1 MGSRVTDRSKNL
13 LTLLAMLVLLGLTAV
28 VAVVRSPVLGLDL
41 KGGLEVI
48 LKAVPND
55 PKNPPTTD
63 QINQAI
69 SIIRSRVDKLGVS
82 EPEIRKEAGNEVS
95 IALAGIKDP
104 KAAASIIGST
114 GQLYML
120 DYDGTLEPIVSKS
133 SSGTASYRPTLY
145 ALLKAAKNRP
155 DTHPYDGAT
164 AEQWY
169 AFDAKKHTRVL
180 NSIGQP
186 FPPGASKKQL
196 LADLKGKAK
205 GAVLLRAPAG
215 TIWAD
220 DPVAAQRQHAGAAPL
235 RDVPHAVRQEHGRLR
250 PRRARREVRL
260 RPAERPRRD
269 DGLLVDGR
277 EGVPRDHEQAR
288 GRRAGCTQNTE
299 VPFAVILDNKIEA
312 TPTISYQRTPD
323 GIDGNAQITGLTS
336 GEANRIAL
344 VLQSGSLPV
353 TFNTLSQSQVSATLG
368 KDSLHEALIAG
379 LLGLLVVMIYLAF
392 FYRLLGLVADL
403 ALLIYAAFFY
413 GLILLIPITMTLPGI
428 AGMILTI
435 GVAADA
441 NVVIFE
447 RIKEEV
453 RLGKSVRAAISSGYT
468 KGFRTIVDAN
478 VVTLITAGVLFMAGT
493 GSVKGFAFTLAV
505 GVLVSMFT
513 AVLATRAMLGVLS
526 GFKWFNNAALMGASG
541 QKVRWR
547 ADITGRRY
555 LWFAISGV
563 VVLVAAGSLA
573 TKGLNLGIDFKGG
586 TAIETTFVKPATQEQ
601 VTRCSPRST
610 ATSPRTRSS
619 RAAAARTRPR
629 GRHSYRRWEI
639 KAPAKALAPKA
650 ITRVESLLDTKFGIA
665 IDKSDKTQLFDSKSV
680 SASFGRT
687 ILVGALYAIIFSMF
701 LIVAYLTVRFEFKYA
716 LPTIVALFHDVII
729 TIGVYS
735 LTGRVVTA
743 ATVAAVLTVLGYSL
757 YDTIIVFDRVRENTP
772 LLRKNSFSQIVNVS
786 IWETLTRSL
795 NTSMITLF
803 PIATLLVFGGST
815 LKDFAFALLIGI
827 AAGAYS
833 SIFIAAPLLSVWKGH
848 EKEFTRR
855 DAIGI
860 EKATLGTVAPG
871 LAGGTGGGG
880 RRPRRRP
887 PGREDRRG
895 PPRGRAGA
903 RGAERRGARGAR
915 GREAPPRGAPPPP
928 GQGAR
933 PPHVVRWRRRRE
945 PPSATRCPPDQVSRA
960 RRAHARRTC
969 RTVLP
974 SRHR

>member
-1 MGSRVTDRSKNL
+1 MTDRTKNL

-28 VAVVRSPVLGLDL
+28 VAIVRSPVLGLDL
-41 KGGLEVI
+41 RGGLEVV

-82 EPEIRKEAGNEVS
+82 EPEIRKEAGNQVS

-120 DYDGTLEPIVSKS
+120 DYNGTLEPIVSKS
-133 SSGTASYRPTLY
+133 ASGTVDYRPSLY

-155 DTHPYDGAT
+155 DTHPYAGAT
-164 AEQWY
+164 SEQWY

-180 NSIGQP
+180 NAIGQP
-186 FPPGASKKQL
+186 FPPGASKQQL
-196 LADLKGKAK
+196 LADLKTKAK
-205 GAVLLRAPAG
+205 GAVLLHAPAG

-220 DPVAAQRQHAGAAPL
+220 DPVAASGTTPAQHRFVMFRMPKDKNMVVFG
-235 RDVPHAVRQEHGRLR
+235 RDVRNARSDYDPQAGPDVTMGFSSTGAKAFHTITSALAAKGRL
-250 PRRARREVRL
+250 
-260 RPAERPRRD
+260 
-269 DGLLVDGR
+269 
-277 EGVPRDHEQAR
+277 
-288 GRRAGCTQNTE
+288 TQSTE

-323 GIDGNAQITGLTS
+323 GIDGNAQITGLST

-368 KDSLHEALIAG
+368 KDSLRQGLIAG
-379 LLGLLVVMIYLAF
+379 LIGLLVVMLYLAF
-392 FYRLLGLVADL
+392 FYRLLGLVADV

-413 GLILLIPITMTLPGI
+413 GLILLIPITLTLPGI

-526 GFKWFNNAALMGASG
+526 GFRWFNNAALMGASG

-547 ADITGRRY
+547 ADITGRRN

-563 VVLVAAGSLA
+563 VVLIAAGSLL

-586 TAIETTFVKPATQEQ
+586 SAIEATFEKPATREQ
-601 VTRCSPRST
+601 VITVLASVNGNLTKDAVVQGRSDPS
-610 ATSPRTRSS
+610 APAQGDR
-619 RAAAARTRPR
+619 
-629 GRHSYRRWEI
+629 YRRFEI
-639 KAPAKALAPKA
+639 KAPANALSPKDVA
-650 ITRVESLLDTKFGIA
+650 RVESLLDRKFGIA
-665 IDKSDKTQLFDSKSV
+665 IDKNANAPLFDSKSV

-687 ILVGALYAIIFSMF
+687 ILTGALYAIVFSMF

-729 TIGVYS
+729 TVGVYS

-772 LLRKNSFSQIVNVS
+772 LLRKNTFAQIVNVS

-803 PIATLLVFGGST
+803 PIATLLAFGGST

-848 EKEFTRR
+848 EKEFSRR
-855 DAIGI
+855 DAVGI

-871 LAGGTGGGG
+871 MAGGTGG
-880 RRPRRRP
+880 RATATATAPVAKTADALP
-887 PGREDRRG
+887 SSG
-895 PPRGRAGA
+895 PVQVELSEQELAA
-903 RGAERRGARGAR
+903 
-915 GREAPPRGAPPPP
+915 REAA
-928 GQGAR
+928 
-933 PPHVVRWRRRRE
+933 RRRRE
-945 PPSATRCPPDQVSRA
+945 E
-960 RRAHARRTC
+960 RRRRQGKGHGRRT
-969 RTVLP
+969 
-974 SRHR
+974 

>member
-1 MGSRVTDRSKNL
+1 MGSRVTDRAKNHL
-13 LTLLAMLVLLGLTAV
+13 ILLAMLVLLGLTGL

-41 KGGLEVI
+41 RGGLEVV

-55 PKNPPTTD
+55 PKNPPTQA

-82 EPEIRKEAGNEVS
+82 EPEIRKEANNEVS

-120 DYDGTLEPIVSKS
+120 DYTGTLEPVVSKS
-133 SSGTASYRPTLY
+133 ATGSASYRSSLY
-145 ALLKAAKNRP
+145 ALLNAAKNRP
-155 DTHPYDGAT
+155 NTHPYAGAT
-164 AEQWY
+164 PEQWY
-169 AFDAKKHTRVL
+169 AFDKKTHKRLL
-180 NSIGQP
+180 NAIGQP
-186 FPPGASKKQL
+186 WPPGASKKQL
-196 LADLKGKAK
+196 LSDLRGQAK
-205 GAVLLRAPAG
+205 NAVLLRSPGG

-220 DPVAAQRQHAGAAPL
+220 DPVAASGSTAQQDRYVMFRMPSDKNMVVFGKDVQNAKSDYDPQSGPDVTMGFSGTGTKAFHAITSKLAGT
-235 RDVPHAVRQEHGRLR
+235 GRL
-250 PRRARREVRL
+250 
-260 RPAERPRRD
+260 
-269 DGLLVDGR
+269 
-277 EGVPRDHEQAR
+277 
-288 GRRAGCTQNTE
+288 TQNTE
-299 VPFAVILDNKIEA
+299 VPFAVILDNRIEA
-312 TPTISYQRTPD
+312 TPTISYQRTPN
-323 GIDGNAQITGLTS
+323 GIDGNAQITGLTT

-368 KDSLHEALIAG
+368 KDSLRKALIAG
-379 LLGLLVVMIYLAF
+379 ILGLLVVMIYLLV
-392 FYRLLGLVADL
+392 FYRLLGAIADI

-413 GLILLIPITMTLPGI
+413 GLIVLIPITMTLPGI

-453 RLGKSVRAAISSGYT
+453 RLGKTVRAAISSGYT
-468 KGFRTIVDAN
+468 KGFRTIIDAN

-547 ADITGRRY
+547 ADITGRKY
-555 LWFAISGV
+555 LWFVISGV

-573 TKGLNLGIDFKGG
+573 TRGLNLGIDFKGG
-586 TAIETTFVKPATQEQ
+586 TAIEATFVKPASQQQ
-601 VTRCSPRST
+601 VINVLASVNGNLKKDAVVQGRSDPD
-610 ATSPRTRSS
+610 AP
-619 RAAAARTRPR
+619 AQ
-629 GRHSYRRWEI
+629 GNNFRRFEI
-639 KAPAKALAPKA
+639 KAPAKALGPAA
-650 ITRVESLLDTKFGIA
+650 INKVETQLNEKFGIA
-665 IDKSDKTQLFDSKSV
+665 ADKNDNSPLFDSKSV

-687 ILVGALYAIIFSMF
+687 ILIGALYAIIFSMF
-701 LIVAYLTVRFEFKYA
+701 LIVAYLSFRFEFKYA
-716 LPTIVALFHDVII
+716 IPTIVALFHDVII

-772 LLRKNSFSQIVNVS
+772 LLRKNSFAQIVNVS

-803 PIATLLVFGGST
+803 PIATLLVFGGAT
-815 LKDFAFALLIGI
+815 LQDFAFALLIGI
-827 AAGAYS
+827 ASGAYS
-833 SIFIAAPLLSVWKGH
+833 SIFIAAPLLSLWKGH
-848 EKEFTRR
+848 ETEYRR
-855 DAIGI
+855 RQATGI
-860 EKATLGTVAPG
+860 EKATLGTVLPG
-871 LAGGTGGGG
+871 MAGGTGGGAG
-880 RRPRRRP
+880 TATATVPA
-887 PGREDRRG
+887 
-895 PPRGRAGA
+895 RATTDAPVKEGVPVPELSDE
-903 RGAERRGARGAR
+903 ERAA
-915 GREAPPRGAPPPP
+915 REAA
-928 GQGAR
+928 
-933 PPHVVRWRRRRE
+933 RRRRDE
-945 PPSATRCPPDQVSRA
+945 
-960 RRAHARRTC
+960 RRRKQGRGHGRRT
-969 RTVLP
+969 
-974 SRHR
+974 

>member
-1 MGSRVTDRSKNL
+1 MGSRVTDRTKNL

-28 VAVVRSPVLGLDL
+28 IAVVRSPVLGLDL

-55 PKNPPTTD
+55 PKNPPTSD

-120 DYDGTLEPIVSKS
+120 DYNGDLEPIVSKS
-133 SSGTASYRPTLY
+133 TSGTANYRASLY
-145 ALLKAAKNRP
+145 DLLKAAQHRP
-155 DTHPYDGAT
+155 NTHPYADAT
-164 AEQWY
+164 PVQWY
-169 AFDAKKHTRVL
+169 AFDAKTHRRVL

-186 FPPGASKKQL
+186 YPPGASKKQL
-196 LADLKGKAK
+196 LEALKTQAK

-220 DPVAAQRQHAGAAPL
+220 DPVTGTNGTATQHRYVMFRMPSDKNMVVFG
-235 RDVPHAVRQEHGRLR
+235 RDVQNAKSDYDPQSGPDVTMGFSGTGTKAFKAITGAL
-250 PRRARREVRL
+250 A
-260 RPAERPRRD
+260 
-269 DGLLVDGR
+269 
-277 EGVPRDHEQAR
+277 AR
-288 GRRAGCTQNTE
+288 GQLTQNTE

-312 TPTISYQRTPD
+312 TPTISYQRTPG
-323 GIDGNAQITGLTS
+323 GIDGNAQITGLTT

-368 KDSLHEALIAG
+368 KDSLNQALIAG

-403 ALLIYAAFFY
+403 ALLVYAAFFY

-453 RLGKSVRAAISSGYT
+453 RLGKSVRASISSGYT

-493 GSVKGFAFTLAV
+493 GSVKGFAFTLAI

-513 AVLATRAMLGVLS
+513 AILATRAMLGVLS
-526 GFKWFNNAALMGASG
+526 GFRWFNNAALMGASG

-555 LWFAISGV
+555 LWFVISGV

-601 VTRCSPRST
+601 VIKVLASVNGNLTKDAVVQGRSNPD
-610 ATSPRTRSS
+610 APSV
-619 RAAAARTRPR
+619 
-629 GRHSYRRWEI
+629 GNSYRRWEI

-650 ITRVESLLDTKFGIA
+650 ITKVETLLDTQFGIA
-665 IDKSDKTQLFDSKSV
+665 IDKTDKTQLFDSKSV

-687 ILVGALYAIIFSMF
+687 ILIGALYAIIFSMF
-701 LIVAYLTVRFEFKYA
+701 LIVGYLTIRFEFKYA

-772 LLRKNSFSQIVNVS
+772 LLRKNSFAQIVNVS

-827 AAGAYS
+827 ASGAYS
-833 SIFIAAPLLSVWKGH
+833 SIFIAAPLLSIWKGH
-848 EKEFTRR
+848 ETEFRRR

-871 LAGGTGGGG
+871 LAGGTGGGARTG
-880 RRPRRRP
+880 TATVPSTK
-887 PGREDRRG
+887 
-895 PPRGRAGA
+895 RAEALPDGVSVPV
-903 RGAERRGARGAR
+903 AEAQLSEQEQAA
-915 GREAPPRGAPPPP
+915 REAA
-928 GQGAR
+928 
-933 PPHVVRWRRRRE
+933 RRRRE
-945 PPSATRCPPDQVSRA
+945 E
-960 RRAHARRTC
+960 RRRRQGKGHGRRT
-969 RTVLP
+969 
-974 SRHR
+974 

>member
-1 MGSRVTDRSKNL
+1 MRSRVTDRAKNHL
-13 LTLLAMLVLLGLTAV
+13 ILLAMLVLLGLTGV
-28 VAVVRSPVLGLDL
+28 VAAVRSPVLGLDL
-41 KGGLEVI
+41 RGGLEVV

-55 PKNPPTTD
+55 PKNPPTQD

-82 EPEIRKEAGNEVS
+82 EPEIRKEANNQVS

-120 DYDGTLEPIVSKS
+120 DYQGTLEPTVSAS
-133 SSGTASYRPTLY
+133 ASGQTNYRPTLY
-145 ALLKAAKNRP
+145 ALLKAAQNRP
-155 DTHPYDGAT
+155 NHHYYEGSP

-169 AFDAKKHTRVL
+169 AFDAKTHKRLL
-180 NSIGQP
+180 NTIGQP
-186 FPPGASKKQL
+186 FPPGASKQQL
-196 LADLKGKAK
+196 LRDLRGQAK
-205 GAVLLRAPAG
+205 NAVLLRAPAG
-215 TIWAD
+215 TVWAD
-220 DPVAAQRQHAGAAPL
+220 DPIAASSGAPEQHRFVMFRLPKDKNMVVFG
-235 RDVPHAVRQEHGRLR
+235 RDVRNAKSDYDPQSGPDVTMGFSSTGTKAFRNITASLASRGRL
-250 PRRARREVRL
+250 
-260 RPAERPRRD
+260 
-269 DGLLVDGR
+269 
-277 EGVPRDHEQAR
+277 
-288 GRRAGCTQNTE
+288 TQNTE

-312 TPTISYQRTPD
+312 TPTISYQRTPG
-323 GIDGNAQITGLTS
+323 GIDGNAQITGLST

-368 KDSLHEALIAG
+368 KDSLRQALIAG
-379 LLGLLVVMIYLAF
+379 ILGLLVVMIYLLV
-392 FYRLLGLVADL
+392 FYRLLGAVADL

-413 GLILLIPITMTLPGI
+413 GLVVLIPITMTLPGI

-453 RLGKSVRAAISSGYT
+453 RLGKTVRAAISSGYT
-468 KGFRTIVDAN
+468 KGFRTIIDAN

-526 GFKWFNNAALMGASG
+526 GFRWFNNAALMGASG

-547 ADITGRRY
+547 ADITGRKY
-555 LWFAISGV
+555 LWFVISGV
-563 VVLVAAGSLA
+563 VVLIAAGSLA
-573 TKGLNLGIDFKGG
+573 TRGLNLGIDFKGG
-586 TAIETTFVKPATQEQ
+586 TAIETTFERPASQQQ
-601 VTRCSPRST
+601 VIDVLAKVNGNLKKDAVVQGRSD
-610 ATSPRTRSS
+610 ASAPAQGDKFRKF
-619 RAAAARTRPR
+619 
-629 GRHSYRRWEI
+629 EI
-639 KAPAKALAPKA
+639 KAPAKALPPTS
-650 ITRVESLLDTKFGIA
+650 ITKVETQLNQRFGIA
-665 IDKSDKTQLFDSKSV
+665 IDKTDKSPLFDSKSV

-687 ILVGALYAIIFSMF
+687 ILIGALYAVIFSMF
-701 LIVAYLTVRFEFKYA
+701 LIVGYLSFRFEFKYA

-772 LLRKNSFSQIVNVS
+772 LLSKNSFAQIVNVS

-795 NTSMITLF
+795 NTSLITLF
-803 PIATLLVFGGST
+803 PIATLLVFGGAT

-827 AAGAYS
+827 ASGAYS
-833 SIFIAAPLLSVWKGH
+833 SIFIAAPLLSLWKGH
-848 EKEFTRR
+848 ESQYRR
-855 DAIGI
+855 RQATGI

-871 LAGGTGGGG
+871 LAGGTGGGASTATATV
-880 RRPRRRP
+880 PRK
-887 PGREDRRG
+887 
-895 PPRGRAGA
+895 RADA
-903 RGAERRGARGAR
+903 LPESVPVPELSDEERAA
-915 GREAPPRGAPPPP
+915 REAA
-928 GQGAR
+928 
-933 PPHVVRWRRRRE
+933 RRRRE
-945 PPSATRCPPDQVSRA
+945 E
-960 RRAHARRTC
+960 RRRKQGRGHGRR
-969 RTVLP
+969 
-974 SRHR
+974 

>member
-1 MGSRVTDRSKNL
+1 MGSRVTDRTKNL

-48 LKAVPND
+48 LKAVPTD
-55 PKNPPTTD
+55 PKNPPTSD

-120 DYDGTLEPIVSKS
+120 DYNGTLEPIVSKS
-133 SSGTASYRPTLY
+133 TNGTANYRPSLY
-145 ALLKAAKNRP
+145 ALLEAAKNRP
-155 DTHPYDGAT
+155 NTHPYAGAT
-164 AEQWY
+164 PVQWY
-169 AFDAKKHTRVL
+169 AFDAKTHKRLL
-180 NSIGQP
+180 NAIAQP
-186 FPPGASKKQL
+186 YPPGASKKQL
-196 LADLKGKAK
+196 LAALKTQAK

-220 DPVAAQRQHAGAAPL
+220 DPVVGTSGTATQDRYVMFRMPSDKNLVVFG
-235 RDVPHAVRQEHGRLR
+235 RDVRNAKSDYDPQSGPDVTMGFSSTGTKAFQAITSELANTGR
-250 PRRARREVRL
+250 A
-260 RPAERPRRD
+260 
-269 DGLLVDGR
+269 
-277 EGVPRDHEQAR
+277 
-288 GRRAGCTQNTE
+288 TQNTE
-299 VPFAVILDNKIEA
+299 VPFAVILDNKVEA
-312 TPTISYQRTPD
+312 SPTISYQRTPG

-336 GEANRIAL
+336 SEANRIAL

-353 TFNTLSQSQVSATLG
+353 TFDTLSESEVSATLG
-368 KDSLHEALIAG
+368 KDSLRQALIAG
-379 LLGLLVVMIYLAF
+379 LIGLLVVMIYLAF

-403 ALLIYAAFFY
+403 ALLVYSAFFY

-453 RLGKSVRAAISSGYT
+453 RLGKSVRASISSGYT

-478 VVTLITAGVLFMAGT
+478 VVTLITAGVLFEAGT
-493 GSVKGFAFTLAV
+493 GSVKGFAFTLAI

-513 AVLATRAMLGVLS
+513 AILATRAMLGVLS

-555 LWFAISGV
+555 LWFAISGAV
-563 VVLVAAGSLA
+563 VVIALGSLA

-586 TAIETTFVKPATQEQ
+586 TAIETTFVKPASQQQ
-601 VTRCSPRST
+601 VINVLASVNSNLTKDAVVQGRSNPD
-610 ATSPRTRSS
+610 APSV
-619 RAAAARTRPR
+619 
-629 GRHSYRRWEI
+629 GNNYRRWEI

-650 ITRVESLLDTKFGIA
+650 IVKVESLLDAKFGIA
-665 IDKSDKTQLFDSKSV
+665 IDKTDKTQLFDSKSV

-687 ILVGALYAIIFSMF
+687 ILIGALYAIIFSMF
-701 LIVAYLTVRFEFKYA
+701 LIVGYLTIRFEFKYA

-772 LLRKNSFSQIVNVS
+772 LLRKNSFAQIVNVS

-827 AAGAYS
+827 ASGAYS
-833 SIFIAAPLLSVWKGH
+833 SIFIAAPLLSIWKGH
-848 EKEFTRR
+848 EREFRRR

-860 EKATLGTVAPG
+860 EKATLGTVVPG
-871 LAGGTGGGG
+871 MAGGTGG
-880 RRPRRRP
+880 
-887 PGREDRRG
+887 
-895 PPRGRAGA
+895 RAGTTTVPVA
-903 RGAERRGARGAR
+903 KTADGLATVAPVTAAELTDEERVA
-915 GREAPPRGAPPPP
+915 REAA
-928 GQGAR
+928 
-933 PPHVVRWRRRRE
+933 RRRRE
-945 PPSATRCPPDQVSRA
+945 E
-960 RRAHARRTC
+960 RRRRQGKGHGRRT
-969 RTVLP
+969 
-974 SRHR
+974 

>member
-1 MGSRVTDRSKNL
+1 
-13 LTLLAMLVLLGLTAV
+13 
-28 VAVVRSPVLGLDL
+28 
-41 KGGLEVI
+41 
-48 LKAVPND
+48 
-55 PKNPPTTD
+55 
-63 QINQAI
+63 
-69 SIIRSRVDKLGVS
+69 
-82 EPEIRKEAGNEVS
+82 
-95 IALAGIKDP
+95 
-104 KAAASIIGST
+104 
-114 GQLYML
+114 
-120 DYDGTLEPIVSKS
+120 
-133 SSGTASYRPTLY
+133 
-145 ALLKAAKNRP
+145 
-155 DTHPYDGAT
+155 
-164 AEQWY
+164 
-169 AFDAKKHTRVL
+169 
-180 NSIGQP
+180 
-186 FPPGASKKQL
+186 
-196 LADLKGKAK
+196 
-205 GAVLLRAPAG
+205 
-215 TIWAD
+215 
-220 DPVAAQRQHAGAAPL
+220 
-235 RDVPHAVRQEHGRLR
+235 
-250 PRRARREVRL
+250 
-260 RPAERPRRD
+260 
-269 DGLLVDGR
+269 
-277 EGVPRDHEQAR
+277 
-288 GRRAGCTQNTE
+288 
-299 VPFAVILDNKIEA
+299 
-312 TPTISYQRTPD
+312 
-323 GIDGNAQITGLTS
+323 
-336 GEANRIAL
+336 

-368 KDSLHEALIAG
+368 KNSLHDALIAG
-379 LLGLLVVMIYLAF
+379 LLGLVVVMIYLAF

-403 ALLIYAAFFY
+403 ALLVYAAFFY
-413 GLILLIPITMTLPGI
+413 GLVLLIPITMTLPGI

-547 ADITGRRY
+547 ADITGRRN

-563 VVLVAAGSLA
+563 VVLVAAGSLV

-601 VTRCSPRST
+601 VTKVLASVNSDLT
-610 ATSPRTRSS
+610 KDAVVQGRSS
-619 RAAAARTRPR
+619 PDAPSVGSR
-629 GRHSYRRWEI
+629 YRRWEI

-650 ITRVESLLDTKFGIA
+650 ITKVENLLDTKFGIA
-665 IDKSDKTQLFDSKSV
+665 VDKSDRTQLFDSKSV

-772 LLRKNSFSQIVNVS
+772 LLRKNSFAQIVNVS

-827 AAGAYS
+827 ASGAYS

-848 EKEFTRR
+848 EREFLRR

-871 LAGGTGGGG
+871 MAGGTGGGG
-880 RRPRRRP
+880 TATATVPVAK
-887 PGREDRRG
+887 
-895 PPRGRAGA
+895 RADALTEGVPVP
-903 RGAERRGARGAR
+903 AEQLSDEERMA
-915 GREAPPRGAPPPP
+915 REAA
-928 GQGAR
+928 
-933 PPHVVRWRRRRE
+933 RRRRE
-945 PPSATRCPPDQVSRA
+945 E
-960 RRAHARRTC
+960 RRRRQGKGHGRRT
-969 RTVLP
+969 
-974 SRHR
+974 

>member
-1 MGSRVTDRSKNL
+1 MGSRVTDRTKNL
-13 LTLLAMLVLLGLTAV
+13 LTLLAMLVLLGLTGL
-28 VAVVRSPVLGLDL
+28 VAIVKSPVLGLDL
-41 KGGLEVI
+41 KGGLEVV

-55 PKNPPTTD
+55 PKNPPTSD

-133 SSGTASYRPTLY
+133 ASGTASYRPTLY

-155 DTHPYDGAT
+155 DTHPYAGAT

-169 AFDAKKHTRVL
+169 AFDAKTHKRVL

-196 LADLKGKAK
+196 LADLKAKAT

-220 DPVAAQRQHAGAAPL
+220 DPVAGTGGAAAQHRFVMFRMPSDKNMVVFG
-235 RDVPHAVRQEHGRLR
+235 RDV
-250 PRRARREVRL
+250 
-260 RPAERPRRD
+260 RD
-269 DGLLVDGR
+269 AKSDYDPQSGPDVTMGFSGTGAKAFQAITSSLA
-277 EGVPRDHEQAR
+277 AR
-288 GRRAGCTQNTE
+288 GRLTQSTE

-312 TPTISYQRTPD
+312 TPTISYERTPN
-323 GIDGNAQITGLTS
+323 GIDGNAQITGLSS

-368 KDSLHEALIAG
+368 KDSLREALIAG

-453 RLGKSVRAAISSGYT
+453 RLGKTVRAAISSGYT

-526 GFKWFNNAALMGASG
+526 GFRWFNNAALMGASG

-573 TKGLNLGIDFKGG
+573 TKQLNLGIDFKGG
-586 TAIETTFVKPATQEQ
+586 TAIETTFVKPATQDQ
-601 VTRCSPRST
+601 VISVLASVNGDLRKDAVVQGRSNPD
-610 ATSPRTRSS
+610 APSV
-619 RAAAARTRPR
+619 
-629 GRHSYRRWEI
+629 GNKYRRWEI

-650 ITRVESLLDTKFGIA
+650 IVKVESILDTKFGIA
-665 IDKSDKTQLFDSKSV
+665 IDKTDKTQLFDSKSV

-687 ILVGALYAIIFSMF
+687 ILVGALYAVVFSML

-772 LLRKNSFSQIVNVS
+772 LLRKNSFAQIVNVS

-795 NTSMITLF
+795 NTSLITLF

-833 SIFIAAPLLSVWKGH
+833 SIFIAAPLLSIWKGH
-848 EKEFTRR
+848 EKGFTRR

-860 EKATLGTVAPG
+860 EKATLGTVVPG
-871 LAGGTGGGG
+871 LAGGTGGRAAGTATATAPVAKTAAG
-880 RRPRRRP
+880 V
-887 PGREDRRG
+887 PGTVPVAAELSEEE
-895 PPRGRAGA
+895 RAA
-903 RGAERRGARGAR
+903 
-915 GREAPPRGAPPPP
+915 REAA
-928 GQGAR
+928 
-933 PPHVVRWRRRRE
+933 RRRRE
-945 PPSATRCPPDQVSRA
+945 E
-960 RRAHARRTC
+960 RRRRQGKGHGRRT
-969 RTVLP
+969 
-974 SRHR
+974 

>member
-1 MGSRVTDRSKNL
+1 VRAAKSDYDPQSGPDVTMGFSGTG
-13 LTLLAMLVLLGLTAV
+13 A
-28 VAVVRSPVLGLDL
+28 
-41 KGGLEVI
+41 
-48 LKAVPND
+48 KAF
-55 PKNPPTTD
+55 
-63 QINQAI
+63 QAI
-69 SIIRSRVDKLGVS
+69 TSS
-82 EPEIRKEAGNEVS
+82 
-95 IALAGIKDP
+95 LA
-104 KAAASIIGST
+104 
-114 GQLYML
+114 
-120 DYDGTLEPIVSKS
+120 
-133 SSGTASYRPTLY
+133 
-145 ALLKAAKNRP
+145 
-155 DTHPYDGAT
+155 
-164 AEQWY
+164 
-169 AFDAKKHTRVL
+169 
-180 NSIGQP
+180 
-186 FPPGASKKQL
+186 
-196 LADLKGKAK
+196 
-205 GAVLLRAPAG
+205 
-215 TIWAD
+215 
-220 DPVAAQRQHAGAAPL
+220 
-235 RDVPHAVRQEHGRLR
+235 
-250 PRRARREVRL
+250 
-260 RPAERPRRD
+260 
-269 DGLLVDGR
+269 
-277 EGVPRDHEQAR
+277 AR
-288 GRRAGCTQNTE
+288 GRLTQSTE

-312 TPTISYQRTPD
+312 TPTISYERTPN
-323 GIDGNAQITGLTS
+323 GIDGNAQITGLSS

-368 KDSLHEALIAG
+368 KDSLREALIAG

-453 RLGKSVRAAISSGYT
+453 RLGKTVRAAISSGYT

-526 GFKWFNNAALMGASG
+526 GFRWFNNAALMGASG

-573 TKGLNLGIDFKGG
+573 TKQLNLGIDFKGG
-586 TAIETTFVKPATQEQ
+586 TAIETTFVKPATQDQ
-601 VTRCSPRST
+601 VISVLASVNGDLRKDAVVQGRSNPD
-610 ATSPRTRSS
+610 APSV
-619 RAAAARTRPR
+619 
-629 GRHSYRRWEI
+629 GNKYRRWEI

-650 ITRVESLLDTKFGIA
+650 IVKVESILDTKFGIA
-665 IDKSDKTQLFDSKSV
+665 IDKTDKTQLFDSKSV

-687 ILVGALYAIIFSMF
+687 ILVGALYAVVFSML

-772 LLRKNSFSQIVNVS
+772 LLRKNSFAQIVNVS

-795 NTSMITLF
+795 NTSLITLF

-833 SIFIAAPLLSVWKGH
+833 SIFIAAPLLSIWKGH

-860 EKATLGTVAPG
+860 EKATLGTVVPG
-871 LAGGTGGGG
+871 LAGGTGGRAAGTATATAPVAKTAAG
-880 RRPRRRP
+880 V
-887 PGREDRRG
+887 PGTVPVAAELSEEE
-895 PPRGRAGA
+895 RAA
-903 RGAERRGARGAR
+903 
-915 GREAPPRGAPPPP
+915 REAA
-928 GQGAR
+928 
-933 PPHVVRWRRRRE
+933 RRRRE
-945 PPSATRCPPDQVSRA
+945 E
-960 RRAHARRTC
+960 RRRRQGKGHGRRT
-969 RTVLP
+969 
-974 SRHR
+974 

>member
-1 MGSRVTDRSKNL
+1 MGSRVTDRTKNL
-13 LTLLAMLVLLGLTAV
+13 LTLLAMLVLLGLTGL
-28 VAVVRSPVLGLDL
+28 VAIVKSPVLGLDL
-41 KGGLEVI
+41 KGGLEVV

-55 PKNPPTTD
+55 PKNPPTSD

-133 SSGTASYRPTLY
+133 ASGTASYRPTLY

-155 DTHPYDGAT
+155 DTHPYAGAT

-169 AFDAKKHTRVL
+169 AFDAKTHKRVL

-196 LADLKGKAK
+196 LADLKAKAT

-220 DPVAAQRQHAGAAPL
+220 DPVAGTGGAAAQHRFVMFRMPSDKNMVVFG
-235 RDVPHAVRQEHGRLR
+235 RDV
-250 PRRARREVRL
+250 
-260 RPAERPRRD
+260 RD
-269 DGLLVDGR
+269 AKSDYDPQSGPDVTMGFSGTGAKAFQAITSSLA
-277 EGVPRDHEQAR
+277 AR
-288 GRRAGCTQNTE
+288 GRLTQSTE

-312 TPTISYQRTPD
+312 TPTISYERTPN
-323 GIDGNAQITGLTS
+323 GIDGNAQITGLSS

-368 KDSLHEALIAG
+368 KDSLRQALIAG

-453 RLGKSVRAAISSGYT
+453 RLGKTVRAAISSGYT

-526 GFKWFNNAALMGASG
+526 GFRWFNNAALMGASG

-573 TKGLNLGIDFKGG
+573 TKQLNLGIDFKGG
-586 TAIETTFVKPATQEQ
+586 TAIETTFVKPATQDQ
-601 VTRCSPRST
+601 VISVLASVNGDLRKDAVVQGRSNPD
-610 ATSPRTRSS
+610 APSV
-619 RAAAARTRPR
+619 
-629 GRHSYRRWEI
+629 GNKYRRWEI

-650 ITRVESLLDTKFGIA
+650 IVKVESILDTKFGIA
-665 IDKSDKTQLFDSKSV
+665 IDKTDKTQLFDSKSV

-687 ILVGALYAIIFSMF
+687 ILVGALYAVVFSML

-772 LLRKNSFSQIVNVS
+772 LLRKNSFAQIVNVS

-795 NTSMITLF
+795 NTSLITLF

-833 SIFIAAPLLSVWKGH
+833 SIFIAAPLLSIWKGH

-860 EKATLGTVAPG
+860 EKATLGTVVPG
-871 LAGGTGGGG
+871 LAGGTGGRAAGTATATAPVAKTAAG
-880 RRPRRRP
+880 V
-887 PGREDRRG
+887 PGTVPVAAELSEEE
-895 PPRGRAGA
+895 RAA
-903 RGAERRGARGAR
+903 
-915 GREAPPRGAPPPP
+915 REAA
-928 GQGAR
+928 
-933 PPHVVRWRRRRE
+933 RRRRE
-945 PPSATRCPPDQVSRA
+945 E
-960 RRAHARRTC
+960 RRRRQGKGHGRRT
-969 RTVLP
+969 
-974 SRHR
+974 